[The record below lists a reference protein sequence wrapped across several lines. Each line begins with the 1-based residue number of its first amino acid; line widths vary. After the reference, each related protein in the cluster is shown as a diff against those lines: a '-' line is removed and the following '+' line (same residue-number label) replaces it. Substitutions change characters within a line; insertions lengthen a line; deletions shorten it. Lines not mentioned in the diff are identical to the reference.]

1 MLIGKMLK
9 LSQQLNKLS
18 KPIFV
23 YLAAL
28 QDVPV
33 NPINIATT
41 LATAA
46 TTTTSYYV
54 ANTFVPPPTPFPYA
68 YSLSSY
74 PSESGPE
81 LGSVIWWGGSGME
94 EAEESVLGII
104 IRGLGLW

>member
-9 LSQQLNKLS
+9 LRQQLNKLS

-33 NPINIATT
+33 NPINITTT

-46 TTTTSYYV
+46 TTTTSV
-54 ANTFVPPPTPFPYA
+54 VPPPTPFPYA

-104 IRGLGLW
+104 IRGLGLWV